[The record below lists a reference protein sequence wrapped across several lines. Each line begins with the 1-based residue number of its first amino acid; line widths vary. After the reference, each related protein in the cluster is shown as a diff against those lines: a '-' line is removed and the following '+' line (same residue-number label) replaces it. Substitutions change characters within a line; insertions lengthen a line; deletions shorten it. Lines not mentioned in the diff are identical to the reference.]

1 MSEKYTNSLIHE
13 TSPYLLQHAH
23 NPVAWKPWN
32 DKTLQKAQQENKLL
46 LISIGYAA
54 CHWCHVME
62 HECFEDLE
70 VAEVMNTNFINVK
83 VDREERPDVDQVYMN
98 AVQLL
103 TGRGGWPLNCIA
115 LPNGKPIWG
124 GTYFPKEKWI
134 SALNQLA
141 KLYAEKPEEIIDY
154 AEKLTQGVQQSSII
168 TFNKSEEFVSL
179 NDVKK
184 AILNWKPTMD
194 FDFGGR
200 KGAPKFPMPNNYIL
214 LLQFAFQTK
223 NKEILKYI
231 NTSLTKMAYGGIFDH
246 VGGGFSRYSVDAK
259 WHVPHFEKMLYDN
272 AQLVTL
278 YSYAYQATK
287 NALYKEAVYKTL
299 DFIEEEFLDE
309 EGGFYASL
317 DADSLNAEDVLE
329 EGAFYVWTKAELKTF
344 LKDDYN
350 VFAEYYNVNN
360 YGFWEENKYVLIK
373 NSSKSEFV
381 EKHNL
386 KEEVFDE
393 KLNQW
398 QKILA
403 SNRIKRNKPQLDD
416 KIITSWN
423 ALMLSGYISA
433 YEVFEEEK
441 FLTSAIKT
449 ATFIYTK
456 LIQPEGNLH
465 RIYKQGKSSINAYLE
480 DYAAVI
486 EAYIKLYQVT
496 FNEFWLIKA
505 KTLTDYVLDHFLD
518 LDSGMLF
525 YTSNLDAPLI
535 SRKIEIEDNVIPAS
549 NSIMAINLFKLSRYF
564 NNTYYLKVSKQMIK
578 NVKETSLKYPSAY
591 SNWLLLMLN
600 YSTEFKEVAIVGKNA
615 LEERL
620 KFNITYLPNL
630 LFAGSNKP
638 SEIPL
643 LKNRYKTTKSLIY
656 VCEEGACKLP
666 VKTVEEAIELIN

>member
-1 MSEKYTNSLIHE
+1 
-13 TSPYLLQHAH
+13 
-23 NPVAWKPWN
+23 
-32 DKTLQKAQQENKLL
+32 
-46 LISIGYAA
+46 
-54 CHWCHVME
+54 
-62 HECFEDLE
+62 
-70 VAEVMNTNFINVK
+70 
-83 VDREERPDVDQVYMN
+83 
-98 AVQLL
+98 VQLL

-223 NKEILKYI
+223 NKEILQYI